1 MNAGKVQSVRGRRQR
16 GASPMVGIVLLFVL
30 VMIGATLVFVVGSAM
45 FDALQSEATNERTQQ
60 AMLETDHRI
69 TTVATTGYDQPLPT
83 DELQGAQVS
92 NDGSISVAWYNNG
105 TKSNPWADSSCT
117 VSGDLGALEIEQGG
131 NTIAHQGGGI
141 WERSGGETSVVSEP
155 SIGYDGESVQ
165 LQILQL
171 KEGDFGGSD
180 PIARANHSA
189 ATELTDRINEVG
201 TQCPNPHVAVRID
214 SSYHDGWSRVME
226 DALGE
231 DEYSEV
237 DVEHDETAGTV
248 EATITGVRDPIDKP
262 TFVVADD
269 RGLVGVGK
277 GGGTSTLAHANRV
290 PYADGGSPPFS
301 VDATIENTENAV
313 HSERVNVSIWDEGQ
327 NTKLL
332 SESEVIQI
340 DGNQTKALDEVRPKS
355 AFNFES
361 KEYGSVLE
369 AGETYTYV
377 IETESGDKTDDPPG
391 TFYFGKD
398 ATSFDAS
405 SGNAAI
411 NGSEV
416 TISSELQNV
425 GVESGSQNVTLELD
439 YQDDLPDGLADPY
452 GELGGKQ
459 IHRSYG
465 ESAPAEFTL
474 NGSKL
479 IDGEYEAT
487 IRPEDG
493 TSETVT
499 FDVTAG
505 IDAGRVGL
513 GNVEDANVTVDILGS
528 QVSGS
533 TGRYRH
539 QLSPLTLD
547 VVTNGETEHSFTNPN
562 GGTNINTG
570 PTWQN
575 KHDDSYSYEFT
586 ADEKTDLTLR
596 NTRYATY
603 TSTGWGIP
611 RPVCDDRMT
620 NPSTL
625 PPDYTGPK
633 NKYLV
638 WCSDVP
644 SEAAFG
650 PIDASENQNLQ
661 NVRVRSAENNTIP
674 ALPAGAPQQ
683 QSATEILQER
693 NLIKDDDADKL
704 DLDEGEFVFL
714 FENTEDC
721 KNSNCNEDDIDAL
734 WDDAVDAYETSPT
747 QTHDPDF
754 NDLIVYVEV
763 ERAGVD
769 PGKPGI
775 TIQPGSGDST
785 DVGSGNSDSS
795 EGATERDN
803 TGVNVDTSNIV
814 IG

>member
-1 MNAGKVQSVRGRRQR
+1 MNAGKVQSFRERRQR
-16 GASPMVGIVLLFVL
+16 GASPLMGIILLFVL
-30 VMIGATLVFVVGSAM
+30 VMIGATLVFVAGSAM
-45 FDALQSEATNERTQQ
+45 FDALESEATNERTQQ
-60 AMLETDHRI
+60 VMFETDHRI

-83 DELQGAQVS
+83 DELQGAQVID
-92 NDGSISVAWYNNG
+92 DGSISVAWYTNE
-105 TKSNPWADSSCT
+105 TKGDPWADSSCT
-117 VSGDLGALEIEQGG
+117 VSGELGALEIEQGD

-171 KEGDFGGSD
+171 EEGDFGSSE

-189 ATELTDRINEVG
+189 ATDLTSEINEVG
-201 TQCPNPHVAVRID
+201 TQCPNPHVAVRIE
-214 SSYHDGWSRVME
+214 SSYHDGWNRVME

-231 DEYSEV
+231 NEYSEV
-237 DVEHDETAGTV
+237 DVEHNETAGTV
-248 EATITGVRDPIDKP
+248 EATITQIRDPDDTP

-269 RGLVGVGK
+269 RGLTGVGK
-277 GGGTSTLAHANRV
+277 GKGTSTLTYANRV

-301 VDATIENTENAV
+301 VDATIENTGSSAHEENV
-313 HSERVNVSIWDEGQ
+313 TVSIWNE
-327 NTKLL
+327 NRSTKLL
-332 SESEVIQI
+332 TERETVRI
-340 DGNQTKALDEVRPKS
+340 DGNGTKTLEEVTPRS
-355 AFNFES
+355 AFRFES
-361 KEYGSVLE
+361 GEYGSALE
-369 AGETYTYV
+369 AGETYAYIV
-377 IETESGDKTDDPPG
+377 ETESGDKTNDPAG
-391 TFYFGKD
+391 TFYFGTD
-398 ATSFDAS
+398 DTSFDAS
-405 SGNAAI
+405 DGSATI
-411 NGSEV
+411 NGDEV
-416 TISSELQNV
+416 TVAAELQNV
-425 GVESGSQNVTLELD
+425 GIESGSQDVSLELD
-439 YQDDLPDGLADPY
+439 YQDELPDGLSDPY
-452 GELGGKQ
+452 GDLGGKT
-459 IHRSYG
+459 ISRSFG
-465 ESAPAEFTL
+465 ESAPVEFTL

-487 IRPEDG
+487 IRPDDG
-493 TSETVT
+493 SPETVT

-513 GNVEDANVTVDILGS
+513 GNVEDANVTVDVLGS

-533 TGRYRH
+533 TRGGGH

-547 VVTNGETEHSFTNPN
+547 VVTNGEIEHSFRNPN

-575 KHDDSYSYEFT
+575 KHDGSYKYEFT

-596 NTRYATY
+596 NTRYAT
-603 TSTGWGIP
+603 STYVWGIP
-611 RPVCDDRMT
+611 VPVCDDRET
-620 NPSTL
+620 DPSTL
-625 PPDYTGPK
+625 PSDYSGPEDE
-633 NKYLV
+633 NLV
-638 WCSDVP
+638 WCSNVP
-644 SEAAFG
+644 SDVAFG

-674 ALPAGAPQQ
+674 ALPAGADQQ
-683 QSATEILQER
+683 QSATEILRER
-693 NLIKDDDADKL
+693 DLIKDGDDDEL
-704 DLDEGEFVFL
+704 DLEEGEFVFL
-714 FENTEDC
+714 FDNTIDCENSDC
-721 KNSNCNEDDIDAL
+721 DEDDIDAL
-734 WDDAVDAYETSPT
+734 WDDAVEAYETSPT

-795 EGATERDN
+795 EGATEGEN